1 MSKITKPDTKIVSG
15 IQFSISS
22 PDEIRRA
29 SVVEVTKTD
38 TYEKDNPVIKGLFD
52 PRMGVTETGKICS
65 TCGQNNISCPGH
77 FGHIELA
84 RPVYNY
90 HFIKHVE
97 KILKCVCFK
106 CSKLLIDKESEI
118 MKSTLSKNNK
128 YKWSKTYSLCSKIK
142 VCGQETIDGCGCRQP
157 STYKVEGISGI
168 KASWKNEDSEESGR
182 KTMIIDAELAKQILE
197 KITDEDSNYL
207 GLSSS
212 WCRPE
217 WLICTVLPVPPPSV
231 RPSVQQD
238 NSQRMDDDLTHKLSE
253 IVKYNNDL
261 RNKIE
266 KNNSPDIISDWT
278 NILQYHVA
286 TMIDNQIPQVS
297 PATHRSG
304 RPLKAIV
311 ERLKGKEGRIRN
323 NLMGKRVDFSA
334 RSVITPDS
342 QIEFDHYS

>member
-1 MSKITKPDTKIVSG
+1 MVKKQLTVVAVNNLQLTKLRV
-15 IQFSISS
+15 
-22 PDEIRRA
+22 
-29 SVVEVTKTD
+29 
-38 TYEKDNPVIKGLFD
+38 
-52 PRMGVTETGKICS
+52 
-65 TCGQNNISCPGH
+65 
-77 FGHIELA
+77 
-84 RPVYNY
+84 
-90 HFIKHVE
+90 
-97 KILKCVCFK
+97 
-106 CSKLLIDKESEI
+106 
-118 MKSTLSKNNK
+118 
-128 YKWSKTYSLCSKIK
+128 
-142 VCGQETIDGCGCRQP
+142 
-157 STYKVEGISGI
+157 SGI
-168 KASWKNEDSEESGR
+168 KASWKSDDTDDSGK

-197 KITDEDSNYL
+197 KITDEDCNYL

-297 PATHRSG
+297 PATHR
-304 RPLKAIV
+304 
-311 ERLKGKEGRIRN
+311 
-323 NLMGKRVDFSA
+323 
-334 RSVITPDS
+334 
-342 QIEFDHYS
+342 